1 VALKFIND
9 YNKNSLTHS
18 ETLEWLSEN
27 KTITQNLVQR
37 YKQILD
43 SAEIADPEVRF

>member
-9 YNKNSLTHS
+9 YNKEFQPA
-18 ETLEWLSEN
+18 ETLEWLSED

-43 SAEIADPEVRF
+43 SAEIADPN